1 MNCEAPAGLHWN
13 MTPVRTDVSILWR
26 IAPLVGLLV
35 GGVGLATAQAPRITP
50 AGDPSVDPDTIYRLA
65 VDPAT
70 QTGEDFVYLLDDG
83 VLRFEADG
91 RGTRTY
97 RQVIQILTKDG
108 AERWGE
114 QTFGYTA
121 DRESLTVNWIRV
133 LRTDGT
139 VVAEGPTHE
148 QESLAP
154 VALEAPV
161 YSDSRIRRVTIGG
174 IEPGTLLDFSWTTTQ
189 FEPVLAGDFFSGW
202 RVTTGRLVRRSRFIV
217 DVPELLTPRIKEENW
232 RAPRDVST
240 RGGRRTFVWATQD
253 VPPVDGEPYAAVP
266 NDVYVGITVA
276 GRIGWEDIARWYHGL
291 SQDRYALTPELE
303 QQLGRLVAGAATLE
317 DSLQA
322 VHRWVAQDFRYV
334 SLSLGIGGYQPR
346 TPAAVLQ
353 TRYGDC
359 KDKAT
364 LFIALARRLGV
375 RAYPVLLSAN
385 GGVDRELP
393 SILQFN
399 HMIAAVA
406 RPGGGYRYVDL
417 TSELTPWG
425 ELPPSEQGEFAVVV
439 RADGAGEEVTL
450 PLDSASANRTEIQIE
465 GELTPEGLFAGRYS
479 ETRTG
484 TQQYALR
491 GAFDREFTTG
501 ERRQLARAVAN
512 SVFDGAQGDS
522 VEVFNGRDL
531 AATPR
536 IAVSL
541 QTTRAVQSAGGTH
554 ILTLPLREYAS
565 PGLVADL
572 ESRGPRRYP
581 IDVAAVIGPVE
592 EVSEFRLR
600 LPEGWRARLPQG
612 VAATSEFGAYTSE
625 YRQDGRELRVTRRMV
640 GRRGTE
646 PPERIDALVAWL
658 RAVARDDVKYIV
670 LEAPN

>member
-1 MNCEAPAGLHWN
+1 
-13 MTPVRTDVSILWR
+13 MTPVRTPAACRWR
-26 IAPLVGLLV
+26 FISLVFLLAAA
-35 GGVGLATAQAPRITP
+35 GVQAAAQAPRITP
-50 AGDPSVDPDTIYRLA
+50 AGDPSVDPDTIYHLA
-65 VDPAT
+65 VDPAEH
-70 QTGEDFVYLLDDG
+70 TGEDFVYLLDDG

-91 RGTRTY
+91 RGSRTY
-97 RQVIQILTKDG
+97 RQIVQILTKDG

-174 IEPGTLLDFSWTTTQ
+174 IEPGTLLDFSWTTVQ
-189 FEPVLAGDFFSGW
+189 FKPVLAGDFYSGW

-232 RAPRDVST
+232 RAPRDITT
-240 RGGRRTFVWATQD
+240 RGGRRTYVWATQD

-276 GRIGWEDIARWYHGL
+276 GRIGWNDIARWYSGL
-291 SQDRYALTPELE
+291 SRDRYALTPELE
-303 QQLGRLVAGAATLE
+303 QQLTRVVAGAATLE
-317 DSLQA
+317 DSLRA

-375 RAYPVLLSAN
+375 RAYPVLLSGT

-406 RPGGGYRYVDL
+406 RPDGGYRYVDL

-425 ELPPSEQGEFAVVV
+425 ELPPSEQGEFALVV
-439 RADGAGEEVTL
+439 REGGTGEEVTL
-450 PLDSASANRTEIQIE
+450 PLDSATTNRTEIRIE
-465 GELTPEGLFAGRYS
+465 GELSPEGVFAGRYS

-484 TQQYALR
+484 TEQYALR
-491 GAFDREFTTG
+491 GAFNREFTAS
-501 ERRQLARAVAN
+501 ERQQLARAVAN
-512 SVFDGAQGDS
+512 SVYEGAQGDS
-522 VEVFNGRDL
+522 VAVFNGRDL
-531 AATPR
+531 TATPR

-541 QTTRAVQSAGGTH
+541 RTTRAVQSAGGTH

-592 EVSEFRLR
+592 EISEFRLR

-612 VAATSEFGAYTSE
+612 IAASSEFGAYTSE
-625 YRQDGRELRVTRRMV
+625 YRQEGRELLVTRRMV
-640 GRRGTE
+640 GRRGTQ
-646 PPERIDALVAWL
+646 PPDRIDALVAWL
-658 RAVARDDVKYIV
+658 RAVARDDVKYLV